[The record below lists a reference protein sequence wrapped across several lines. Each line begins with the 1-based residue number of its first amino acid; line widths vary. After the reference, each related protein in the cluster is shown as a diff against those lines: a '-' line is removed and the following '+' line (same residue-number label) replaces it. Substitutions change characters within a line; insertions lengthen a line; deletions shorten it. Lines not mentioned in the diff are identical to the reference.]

1 MKVCY
6 SLFLVCLV
14 SLTSVAQTAPG
25 NCTSFKK
32 NGSQFIF
39 DCSNGGKVLVQLC
52 SRSVVK
58 VWYEPSGNFAR
69 SNPSFA
75 VVDENFED
83 MSNAHVDDQ
92 AQAYEIFTGTLRIRV
107 NKTPFN
113 LQIFDKYQKLL
124 MGDYQDRG
132 HVGDSSA
139 VAAYKVLRPDEQ
151 FFGGSTNDLLKARVN
166 EIPILRKDF
175 IVDEYQV
182 TEAKAMGADVILL
195 IAACLT
201 PAEVKRL
208 ATFAKSLGL
217 EVLLELHAE
226 EELEHIC
233 EETEIVGI
241 NNRNLKTFEV
251 DIERSLRMAKQI
263 PANKIKVAESGISS
277 VENILLFKA
286 NGFRGFLIGENFM
299 KEENPGK
306 AFEQFTQQLKKQKH
320 EY

>member
-1 MKVCY
+1 MNILDKIIEQKRIEVEQRKVITPLEILHSQPLY
-6 SLFLVCLV
+6 ARPVLSLKQFL
-14 SLTSVAQTAPG
+14 SDDTKTGIIAE
-25 NCTSFKK
+25 FKRQSPSK
-32 NGSQFIF
+32 GVINGKA
-39 DCSNGGKVLVQLC
+39 D
-52 SRSVVK
+52 
-58 VWYEPSGNFAR
+58 
-69 SNPSFA
+69 
-75 VVDENFED
+75 VVD
-83 MSNAHVDDQ
+83 VTT
-92 AQAYEIFTGTLRIRV
+92 AYTNNGASCL
-107 NKTPFN
+107 
-113 LQIFDKYQKLL
+113 
-124 MGDYQDRG
+124 
-132 HVGDSSA
+132 S
-139 VAAYKVLRPDEQ
+139 VLTDEQ
-151 FFGGSTNDLLKARVN
+151 FFGGSTSDLLRARVN
-166 EIPILRKDF
+166 NIPILRKDF
-175 IVDEYQV
+175 IVDEYQI

-263 PANKIKVAESGISS
+263 PMDKIKVAESGISS
-277 VENILLFKA
+277 VENIMLFKA

-306 AFEQFTQQLKKQKH
+306 AFEKFVAGLKPVKDV
-320 EY
+320 

>member
-1 MKVCY
+1 MNILDKIIVQKRIEVEERKAKVSVIELQQQPLY
-6 SLFLVCLV
+6 ARPVLSLKQFLLDDTKTGIIAEFKRQSPSKGVINGKADVVEVTTAYTNNGASCLSV
-14 SLTSVAQTAPG
+14 LT
-25 NCTSFKK
+25 
-32 NGSQFIF
+32 
-39 DCSNGGKVLVQLC
+39 
-52 SRSVVK
+52 
-58 VWYEPSGNFAR
+58 
-69 SNPSFA
+69 
-75 VVDENFED
+75 
-83 MSNAHVDDQ
+83 
-92 AQAYEIFTGTLRIRV
+92 
-107 NKTPFN
+107 
-113 LQIFDKYQKLL
+113 
-124 MGDYQDRG
+124 
-132 HVGDSSA
+132 
-139 VAAYKVLRPDEQ
+139 DEQ

-175 IVDEYQV
+175 IVDEYQI

-201 PAEVKRL
+201 SAEVKRL
-208 ATFAKSLGL
+208 AIFAKSLGL

-263 PANKIKVAESGISS
+263 PADKIKVAESGISS

-306 AFEQFTQQLKKQKH
+306 AFEQFTQQLKKA
-320 EY
+320 EA